1 MTEHEETERMECE
14 VMSKEP
20 ITSHL
25 THLTTF
31 HLPYGAGTAGERMV
45 SGGEG
50 MVVTRDVNV
59 RQEPD
64 DWENTPYI
72 HILFLSLPSLSSHH
86 LPLHLVS
93 RSAARRVRHE
103 MRERRRE
110 KIPRE
115 GEFTLRTDP

>member
-1 MTEHEETERMECE
+1 
-14 VMSKEP
+14 
-20 ITSHL
+20 
-25 THLTTF
+25 
-31 HLPYGAGTAGERMV
+31 
-45 SGGEG
+45 

-93 RSAARRVRHE
+93 KGPTRD
-103 MRERRRE
+103 
-110 KIPRE
+110 E
-115 GEFTLRTDP
+115 GEEGRRFLGKESSPLEPIRELG